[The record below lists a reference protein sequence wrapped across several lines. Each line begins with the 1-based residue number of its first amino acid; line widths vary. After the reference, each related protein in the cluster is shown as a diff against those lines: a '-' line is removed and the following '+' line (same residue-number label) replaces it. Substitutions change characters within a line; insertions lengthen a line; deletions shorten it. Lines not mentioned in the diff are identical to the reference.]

1 MSKLFASIQRA
12 ALEKQHAR
20 MVEAALRDAEAS
32 GTSPKIDPR
41 AAPADERR
49 LRGIPVIGGVGGH
62 IPGTRPDQR
71 NPRLDSIR
79 SDR

>member
-1 MSKLFASIQRA
+1 VSKLLAAVQRA
-12 ALEKQHAR
+12 RLDKEHAR
-20 MVEAALRDAEAS
+20 LVETALSEAEVA
-32 GTSPKIDPR
+32 GVSPRMDPR

-71 NPRLDSIR
+71 DVRMRVVRDDI
-79 SDR
+79 

>member
-1 MSKLFASIQRA
+1 MVDRA
-12 ALEKQHAR
+12 LK
-20 MVEAALRDAEAS
+20 EAETS
-32 GTSPKIDPR
+32 GTAPRMDPR

-71 NPRLDSIR
+71 HVRLHDIR
-79 SDR
+79 SDD

>member
-1 MSKLFASIQRA
+1 LFAAVQRA
-12 ALEKQHAR
+12 KLDKEHAR
-20 MVEAALRDAEAS
+20 LVETALRESEAS
-32 GTSPKIDPR
+32 GTSPRMDPR

-71 NPRLDSIR
+71 DVRM
-79 SDR
+79 